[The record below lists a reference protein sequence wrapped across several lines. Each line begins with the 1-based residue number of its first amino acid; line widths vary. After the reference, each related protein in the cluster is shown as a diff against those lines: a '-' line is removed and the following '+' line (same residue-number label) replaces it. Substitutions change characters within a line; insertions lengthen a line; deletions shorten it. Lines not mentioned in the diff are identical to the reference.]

1 VTTATDTTLARAL
14 KHVLARETDPRARAW
29 LRGLIRGDAP
39 PKPKKAK
46 K

>member
-1 VTTATDTTLARAL
+1 MTTTDNQLTRAL
-14 KHVLARETDPRARAW
+14 KRVLARETDPRARAW

-39 PKPKKAK
+39 PKPKGAK